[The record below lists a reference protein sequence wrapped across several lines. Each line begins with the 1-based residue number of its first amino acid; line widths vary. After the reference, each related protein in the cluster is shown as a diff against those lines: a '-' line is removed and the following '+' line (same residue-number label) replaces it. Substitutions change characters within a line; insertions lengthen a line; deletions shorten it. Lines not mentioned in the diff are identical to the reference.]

1 MSLTNMLNMINHLD
15 VETNYVMKI
24 WEEIFLFN
32 HNFKRSNNCQ
42 VEFYLGA
49 TSDIM
54 FLTSLI

>member
-1 MSLTNMLNMINHLD
+1 MSLTNMLNILD

-24 WEEIFLFN
+24 WEEFFLFN
-32 HNFKRSNNCQ
+32 HIFKRSNSCQ

-54 FLTSLI
+54 FLTSSI